1 MRLKAFLFA
10 LLASVLL
17 VLLLAACGDPEP
29 GATCSVDDSS
39 YELGG
44 PYPKEGEFAKG
55 VLEGK
60 QNEFAGYMKL
70 ELSVSQAVKLPG
82 PDDAPIFQDAIRA
95 NFDKSS
101 GQQRYNYAIT
111 VKCEI
116 FMAAWQATGNSAE
129 GDAFGEEFDVAC
141 AGDRDTELSIGKAG
155 VLINFAPEQPFGV
168 RLLSKPPK
176 QSPCWLDAEREKGI
190 LDAISKHFMLAQ
202 GEKGKIADYD
212 EKEWSKTKVAYA
224 GEILVNTD
232 DCTYVLTNGSG
243 TYKPLSKGIVAA
255 NEYFAKVVTGD
266 ERKLDEGVCEEES

>member
-1 MRLKAFLFA
+1 MRLKSFLFA
-10 LLASVLL
+10 LLASVLF
-17 VLLLAACGDPEP
+17 VLLVAACGNDDD

-44 PYPKEGEFAKG
+44 PYPKDGEFAKG

-116 FMAAWQATGNSAE
+116 FMAAWQATGNSTE

-141 AGDRDTELSIGKAG
+141 AGGRDTELSIGKAG
-155 VLINFAPEQPFGV
+155 VLINFAPEQPFGDK
-168 RLLSKPPK
+168 LKNDPK
-176 QSPCWLDAEREKGI
+176 SPCWLDAEREKGI

-202 GEKGKIADYD
+202 AEGGNIGAYEEKKWS
-212 EKEWSKTKVAYA
+212 EKKVAYA
-224 GEILVNTD
+224 GEILVNTGA
-232 DCTYVLTNGSG
+232 CTYVLTNGSG
-243 TYKPLSKGIVAA
+243 TYKPLSKGVVAA
-255 NEYFAKVVTGD
+255 NDYFARVVTGGK
-266 ERKLDEGVCEEES
+266 RQLDRATVCR